1 MAYADEIAAAN
12 RLKDRD
18 ARFEARN
25 AVRAKY
31 GMEPEKRKRGGIAGA
46 YDRNKALVQAAAPVL
61 AGLLVPGAG
70 AGIAGAVTG
79 GLARGLDR
87 PGQGGI
93 GLDLGQAARGAVSGY
108 GLGKLGGMAGAK
120 LGVGQTAAAAPAP
133 TAGNMPG
140 PAPGE
145 TMRTVGYGKE
155 IGTPGAGTGVV
166 TSRAITP
173 AAPPASTPPSP
184 SLIEQSMR
192 PRPAVPGAG
201 TTTMAPRA
209 AEAII
214 PPTTAAMPAP
224 TPVTAGMPLETVAN
238 ANTVA
243 TPRQPGVLSRL
254 LAGARENAP
263 IIQATATPLAA
274 VIGGRMEQDIE
285 ERKLRLQEEQFQR
298 EQEARDRLAQL
309 LMPMFQ
315 QQAGRVRP
323 MTTPR
328 G

>member
-12 RLKDRD
+12 RLKDRE

-31 GMEPEKRKRGGIAGA
+31 GMEPEKRKRGGLAGA

-108 GLGKLGGMAGAK
+108 GLGQLGGMAGAK

-133 TAGNMPG
+133 A
-140 PAPGE
+140 PAAAARPLPEGVTE
-145 TMRTVGYGKE
+145 VGRLASASPAE
-155 IGTPGAGTGVV
+155 
-166 TSRAITP
+166 SRALVGQMT
-173 AAPPASTPPSP
+173 AQAPSP
-184 SLIEQSMR
+184 MR
-192 PRPAVPGAG
+192 AMVAPGAG
-201 TTTMAPRA
+201 TTTVAPRA
-209 AEAII
+209 AGAIT
-214 PPTTAAMPAP
+214 PPTTAAMPTP
-224 TPVTAGMPLETVAN
+224 TPMPE
-238 ANTVA
+238 
-243 TPRQPGVLSRL
+243 PGLFSRTM
-254 LAGARENAP
+254 GALGRGAEAVGEFGRRNAP